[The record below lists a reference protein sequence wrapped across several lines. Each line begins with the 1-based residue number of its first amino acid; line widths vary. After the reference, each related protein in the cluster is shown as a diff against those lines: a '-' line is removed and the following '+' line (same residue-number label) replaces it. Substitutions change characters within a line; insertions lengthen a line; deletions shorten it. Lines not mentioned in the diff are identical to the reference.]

1 MEKEWFMNYTEQELE
16 FFIDRLSFNL
26 TFTSG
31 DKVLMKELLLGFIR
45 DLEKDI
51 EKDLINNNKCK

>member
-1 MEKEWFMNYTEQELE
+1 MNYTEQELE

-31 DKVLMKELLLGFIR
+31 NKVLIKELLLGFIR